1 MYCITVRRWFDL
13 ADQAQVLKDNE
24 LKEYLNKFRG
34 RVPSVLLDDLYNKL
48 KGKGV
53 TREQVDKIVK
63 KIEENLTNAR
73 KIDEIF
79 RKLENIESLIR
90 QRMKEEKREA
100 KIEPLPEFLK
110 QQQQQPVQQP
120 TFQPTYQQPTQPQPQ
135 QPQPQPQP
143 QTQQPVQQVQLY
155 QTEEPLLPSLPT
167 EKPRLEDVPLHDTR
181 AIMILLKWI
190 EFMLERVGHEGLR
203 DLLNYYVDINWI
215 SEKVLFTVLRFAKG
229 IRLYHENS
237 DWRPAGYMNVKDHM
251 TSLLF
256 IEALRT
262 GRFDKDVV
270 LKVERDIYSIRK
282 EVSEINGF

>member
-1 MYCITVRRWFDL
+1 MS
-13 ADQAQVLKDNE
+13 DQSQVLKDNE
-24 LKEYLNKFRG
+24 LKEYLNKFKG
-34 RVPSVLLDDLYNKL
+34 RVPSVLLEDLYEKL

-79 RKLENIESLIR
+79 KKLENIESLIR
-90 QRMKEEKREA
+90 QRMKEERKEA
-100 KIEPLPEFLK
+100 KVEPLPEFLK
-110 QQQQQPVQQP
+110 QQEQQPVQQ
-120 TFQPTYQQPTQPQPQ
+120 YYQ
-135 QPQPQPQP
+135 QPQPVQPQQQIQP
-143 QTQQPVQQVQLY
+143 QQVPPQPVQPQM
-155 QTEEPLLPSLPT
+155 EEPLLPSLPT
-167 EKPRLEDVPLHDTR
+167 EKPRLEDVPLHDTK

-203 DLLNYYVDINWI
+203 DVLNYYVDINWI

-229 IRLYHENS
+229 IRLYHESS
-237 DWRPAGYMNVKDHM
+237 DWRPVGYMNVKDHM

-262 GRFDKDVV
+262 GRFDKDIV
-270 LKVERDIYSIRK
+270 LKVEREIYSIRK

>member
-1 MYCITVRRWFDL
+1 MS
-13 ADQAQVLKDNE
+13 DQAAQVLKDNE

-34 RVPSVLLDDLYNKL
+34 RVPSVLLEDLYNKL

-90 QRMKEEKREA
+90 QRMKEERKEA

-110 QQQQQPVQQP
+110 QQQEQQQTYPPAQQQPPAQIYP
-120 TFQPTYQQPTQPQPQ
+120 PQPQPQ
-135 QPQPQPQP
+135 QPQQPQ
-143 QTQQPVQQVQLY
+143 QQPVQQVQLY
-155 QTEEPLLPSLPT
+155 QPQQEEPLLPSLPT

>member
-1 MYCITVRRWFDL
+1 MS
-13 ADQAQVLKDNE
+13 DQAQTVLKDNE

-34 RVPSVLLDDLYNKL
+34 RIPSVLLDDLYNKL

-53 TREQVDKIVK
+53 TRDQVDRIVK

-79 RKLENIESLIR
+79 KKLENLESLIR
-90 QRMKEEKREA
+90 QKFKEERKEA
-100 KIEPLPEFLK
+100 KVEPLPEFLK
-110 QQQQQPVQQP
+110 QQEQKPQQVYQPPQQQIYQP
-120 TFQPTYQQPTQPQPQ
+120 PQ
-135 QPQPQPQP
+135 QPQQVAQQQLVQTYQPP
-143 QTQQPVQQVQLY
+143 T
-155 QTEEPLLPSLPT
+155 TEEALLPSLPT

-262 GRFDKDVV
+262 GRFDKDIV